1 MKNKSCILK
10 GNQQV
15 YHLDVMKASSCC
27 RAELT
32 DITDEH
38 DIVHHIKLWD
48 KESKQLDQGE
58 EIANCEY
65 CWKDE
70 RQGKQSYRHVAGI
83 VKGKKHIELK
93 LSNVCN
99 LQCAYCDP
107 ASSSTWDKSIR
118 EQGAFTKISKS
129 LQYRLQP
136 FNSVKDNDV
145 YIDQVK
151 TYIDSCEDNEVFLK
165 LLGGEPTMLIKN
177 LEFLQTINPQKVW
190 KVGLV
195 TNLNPPN
202 NKFLHKCVEMF
213 GDKLVIE
220 ISLDATPDYCHIP
233 RGNFNKVNFLENLDV
248 VKTHVKHIQLLPV
261 ISSLNIG
268 NFARFIDW
276 ADFNQ
281 LAFSPQ
287 QLHAIE
293 CLRLEFLP
301 NDYKQELVTE
311 LERHRER
318 LPAWI
323 FEELDVTPINK
334 VRIYE
339 HYHYVKQYCERLNI
353 DLTSMS
359 ESKKYWHY
367 IETAYNKLQQQ

>member
-38 DIVHHIKLWD
+38 DVHHHIKLWD
-48 KESKQLDQGE
+48 KQSLQLDQGE
-58 EIANCEY
+58 EITDCEY
-65 CWKDE
+65 CWREE
-70 RQGKQSYRHVAGI
+70 RQGNQSFRQVAKI

-118 EQGAFTKISKS
+118 EEGQFSHISKN
-129 LQYRLQP
+129 LQHRLQP
-136 FNSVKDNDV
+136 FNAVADIDPYVK
-145 YIDQVK
+145 QV
-151 TYIDSCEDNEVFLK
+151 TQYIDSCEDGEVFLK

-177 LEFLQTINPQKVW
+177 LEFLQTVNPEKVW

-195 TNLNPPN
+195 TNLNPPS
-202 NKFLHKCVEMF
+202 NKFLHRCIEMF
-213 GDKLVIE
+213 GDKLVLE

-233 RGNFNKVNFLENLDV
+233 RGNFNELNFLENLDI
-248 VKTHVKHIQLLPV
+248 VKQTVKHIQLLPV

-268 NFARFIDW
+268 NLARFIDW

-281 LAFSPQ
+281 LAFLPQ
-287 QLHAIE
+287 QLHAID
-293 CLRLEFLP
+293 CLRIEHLP
-301 NDYKQELVTE
+301 NEYKQELEKE
-311 LERHRER
+311 LERHRSR
-318 LPAWI
+318 LPRWI
-323 FEELDVTPINK
+323 FEELKATPLNK
-334 VRIYE
+334 GRTYE
-339 HYHYVKQYCERLNI
+339 QYHYVKQYCERLKI
-353 DLTSMS
+353 DLNSMN
-359 ESKKYWHY
+359 ESKKYWHFV
-367 IETAYNKLQQQ
+367 ETAYNKL

>member
-32 DITDEH
+32 DITEQH
-38 DIVHHIKLWD
+38 DVHHHIKLWD
-48 KESKQLDQGE
+48 QQSLQLEQGE
-58 EIANCEY
+58 EITDCEY
-65 CWKDE
+65 CWQKE
-70 RQGKQSYRHVAGI
+70 RQGNQSFRQVAKI
-83 VKGKKHIELK
+83 VEGKKHIELK

-118 EQGAFTKISKS
+118 DQGQFSHISKN

-136 FNSVKDNDV
+136 FDAVDD
-145 YIDQVK
+145 IDPYVEQVK
-151 TYIDSCEDNEVFLK
+151 QYIDSCEDGEVFLK

-177 LEFLQTINPQKVW
+177 LEFLQTINPEKVW

-195 TNLNPPN
+195 TNLNPPS
-202 NKFLHKCVEMF
+202 NKFLHRCIEMF
-213 GDKLVIE
+213 GDKLVLE

-233 RGNFNKVNFLENLDV
+233 RGNFNELNFLENLDM
-248 VKTHVKHIQLLPV
+248 VKKTVKHIQLLPV

-268 NFARFIDW
+268 NLARFIDW

-287 QLHAIE
+287 QLHAID
-293 CLRLEFLP
+293 CLRIEHLP
-301 NDYKQELVTE
+301 NEYKQLLAKE
-311 LERHRER
+311 LERHRSR

-323 FEELDVTPINK
+323 FEELKDTPLNK
-334 VRIYE
+334 GRTYE
-339 HYHYVKQYCERLNI
+339 QYHYVKQYCERLKI
-353 DLTSMS
+353 DLNSMN
-359 ESKKYWHY
+359 ESKKYWHFV
-367 IETAYNKLQQQ
+367 ETAYNKL

>member
-32 DITDEH
+32 DITEQH
-38 DIVHHIKLWD
+38 DVHHHIKLWD
-48 KESKQLDQGE
+48 QQSLQLEQGE
-58 EIANCEY
+58 EITDCEY
-65 CWKDE
+65 CWQKE
-70 RQGKQSYRHVAGI
+70 RQGNQSFRQVAKI
-83 VKGKKHIELK
+83 VDGKKHIELK

-118 EQGAFTKISKS
+118 DQGQFSHISKN

-136 FNSVKDNDV
+136 FDAVDD
-145 YIDQVK
+145 IDPYVEQVK
-151 TYIDSCEDNEVFLK
+151 QYIDSCEDGEVFLK

-177 LEFLQTINPQKVW
+177 LEFLQTINPEKVW

-195 TNLNPPN
+195 TNLNPPS
-202 NKFLHKCVEMF
+202 NKFLHRCIEMF
-213 GDKLVIE
+213 GDKLVLE

-233 RGNFNKVNFLENLDV
+233 RGNFNELNFLENLDI
-248 VKTHVKHIQLLPV
+248 VKKSVKHIQLLPV

-268 NFARFIDW
+268 NLARFIDW

-287 QLHAIE
+287 QLHAID
-293 CLRLEFLP
+293 CLRIEHLP
-301 NDYKQELVTE
+301 NEYKQLLAKE
-311 LERHRER
+311 LERHRSR

-323 FEELDVTPINK
+323 FEELKDTPLNK
-334 VRIYE
+334 GRTYE
-339 HYHYVKQYCERLNI
+339 QYHYVKQYCERLKI
-353 DLTSMS
+353 DLNSMN
-359 ESKKYWHY
+359 ESKKYWHFV
-367 IETAYNKLQQQ
+367 ETAYNKL